1 MRSGLFEKL
10 KQHQKDLQ
18 IIVVENEIP
27 SIGYDDVKAI
37 EFTKSKEYSPCTG
50 KDRRQAFS
58 ESGYCL

>member
-37 EFTKSKEYSPCTG
+37 EFTKSKEYSRYG
-50 KDRRQAFS
+50 FLADLFN
-58 ESGYCL
+58 